1 MMTSPF
7 DNQPDEVLGRMLRE
21 QLTGPRPEVF
31 LARLRQAVAAAG
43 PGSQWDVLA
52 AWSRP
57 RVMAAA
63 IAAALLLWLGSWLAT
78 GSARQE
84 TAELVPSLPA
94 QAVLSAQSPP
104 VDEIMSALMER
115 R

>member
-1 MMTSPF
+1 MTTSPF

-31 LARLRQAVAAAG
+31 LARLRQAIAAAG
-43 PGSQWDVLA
+43 PGSQWEVLA

-57 RVMAAA
+57 RMMAAA
-63 IAAALLLWLGSWLAT
+63 IAAALLLWLGSWLAMD
-78 GSARQE
+78 SARQR
-84 TAELVPSLPA
+84 AGQLAASLPA
-94 QAVLSAQSPP
+94 QTVLSSQPPP
-104 VDEIMSALMER
+104 VDEIMSAMMER